1 LIDEKQSINSL
12 FDYFFTFCFVLLP
25 PSENTNHL
33 NMAFEYPL
41 VLDGGGATELEASFG
56 KDLSG
61 RTPQLRIH
69 AMNTRIDISL

>member
-1 LIDEKQSINSL
+1 
-12 FDYFFTFCFVLLP
+12 
-25 PSENTNHL
+25 
-33 NMAFEYPL
+33 MAFEYPL